1 MPLSGRR
8 DEAMD
13 WLICVGAGLGLAGL
27 LLVVHV
33 FEAWANEAENAG
45 AYRRKR

>member
-1 MPLSGRR
+1 
-8 DEAMD
+8 MD

-27 LLVVHV
+27 LLAVHV
-33 FEAWANEAENAG
+33 LEKWAGEAADAG